1 MLLQH
6 SLFIF
11 INMYLLFVFR
21 ELFVIFVKHLSVIA
35 KSAWQHMPVNV
46 LLEMVTALNV
56 NEESGIMVYCIL
68 MCLNEIKAKL
78 NLRQCWPAVF
88 QAMLLGVL

>member
-1 MLLQH
+1 MLVL
-6 SLFIF
+6 SF

-35 KSAWQHMPVNV
+35 KSAWQHMLVNV
-46 LLEMVTALNV
+46 LSEMATALNV